1 MPWKKRG
8 WGKLCG
14 YNITKSQDID
24 YAVFLI
30 KQVYERFHS

>member
-1 MPWKKRG
+1 MPWEKRG

-30 KQVYERFHS
+30 KQVYKKFHS